1 MQAALAEQ
9 KLPGA
14 VVVVGRRD
22 GVVFRRA
29 YGRRAIIP
37 APLPMTEDTI
47 FDLASLTKPMV
58 TASLI
63 QYLIEAGRLNLDDRV
78 SKHVPEFASRGK
90 KAITVRQLLTH
101 TGGLPIVNPLEEY
114 AEGPAR
120 GLERVL
126 DTRLEFAPGERY
138 HYGDLGYIVLGVLIE
153 RVSGEPLDRLA
164 TRILFE
170 PLGMRETGYRP
181 SRSLLSRIAPT
192 ELAEERPIPL
202 IHGDVHDPRA
212 HLLGAVA
219 GNAGVFS
226 TAADMARFARF
237 MLGEGELDGVR
248 VLSRASIQELTRP
261 LFLPGAVRSAGWD
274 VKSAYS
280 KPRGRYFSARA
291 YGHGGYT
298 GTSLWIDPELDL
310 FVSFSSNR
318 VHPNGDGN
326 VIGLQAAITDAAVSA
341 LDPVPSACIDP
352 AQRTQNGIDV
362 LRSRG
367 FDNLLGKRIAL
378 VTHRAATTLDGT
390 PTLDV
395 LRQAPGVQLV
405 AILSPEHGLSA
416 RAEGAISD
424 SRDSS
429 SALPVYSLYG
439 QTLRP
444 TAAMLQ
450 NVELLV
456 VDLVDVGTRYYTYMS
471 TLHQTLR
478 AAAEQGL
485 PILVLDRPNPIGGV
499 AVEGPLLDV
508 GYENFV
514 NHHRLPVRHGMT
526 AGELSE
532 LINVERD
539 IGARLEIVSAL
550 GWRRNSFLGEA
561 GLSWVAPSPN
571 LRDLDAAFLYPAI
584 GLLESTNVSVG
595 RGTDRPFHILG
606 APFINGPA
614 LLAEL
619 RRAALPGVEFELAEF
634 VPEADPQRGKAC
646 HGISATL
653 TDARAFQPVRTGL
666 SLARAIWRQRPRD
679 WDSHK
684 LIRLVGNRA
693 VVQALFEG
701 ASVAELERLWQ
712 TDLADFRE
720 RREFFLRYPDC
731 SRLNAPA
738 SRTPPLRRPT
748 DQRRPDSR
756 G

>member
-1 MQAALAEQ
+1 VEAALAEQ
-9 KLPGA
+9 RLPGA

-22 GVVFRRA
+22 GVVFKRA

-63 QYLIEAGRLNLDDRV
+63 QYLIEGGRLKLDDRV
-78 SKHVPEFASRGK
+78 SKYVPEFGSRGK
-90 KAITVRQLLTH
+90 KGITVRQLLTH
-101 TGGLPIVNPLEEY
+101 TGGLPIVNPLEDY
-114 AEGPAR
+114 AEGPVR
-120 GLERVL
+120 GLQRVL

-138 HYGDLGYIVLGVLIE
+138 HYGDLGYITLGVLIE
-153 RVSGEPLDRLA
+153 RIAGESLDRLA

-212 HLLGAVA
+212 HLLGGVA
-219 GNAGVFS
+219 GNAGIFS
-226 TAADMARFARF
+226 TAADVARFARF

-261 LFLPGAVRSAGWD
+261 EHLPGAVRSAGWD

-280 KPRGRYFSARA
+280 KPRGRHFSARA
-291 YGHGGYT
+291 FGHGGYT
-298 GTSLWIDPELDL
+298 GTSLWLDPELDL

-326 VIGLQAAITDAAVSA
+326 VISLQAAIADAAVAA
-341 LDPVPSACIDP
+341 LGPTPSACTAP
-352 AQRTQNGIDV
+352 QSTQNGIDV
-362 LRSRG
+362 LRRRG
-367 FDNLLGKRIAL
+367 FDSLRGKRVAL

-395 LRQAPGVQLV
+395 LRRAEGVQLV

-416 RAEGAISD
+416 RSEGAIAD
-424 SRDSS
+424 SHDSE

-439 QTLRP
+439 KTLRP

-450 NVELLV
+450 NVEVLV

-478 AAAEQGL
+478 AASEQGI
-485 PILVLDRPNPIGGV
+485 PVVVLDRPNPIGGV

-532 LINVERD
+532 LINDERR
-539 IGARLEIVSAL
+539 IGARLEIVPAL
-550 GWRRNSFLGEA
+550 GWRRNTFLGEA
-561 GLSWVAPSPN
+561 GISWVAPSPN

-595 RGTDRPFHILG
+595 RGTDRPFHVLG

-634 VPEADPQRGKAC
+634 VPEADPQRGETC
-646 HGISATL
+646 HGISASL

-666 SLARAIWRQRPRD
+666 TLARAIWRQRPRD

-684 LIRLVGNRA
+684 LMRLVGNRA

-712 TDLADFRE
+712 ADLADFLE
-720 RREFFLRYPDC
+720 RRAFFLRYPDC
-731 SRLNAPA
+731 SR
-738 SRTPPLRRPT
+738 RPGAGLEGLP
-748 DQRRPDSR
+748 RA
-756 G
+756 GG